1 MKIKIRMFSDYICP
15 FCYLGKAIID
25 KLKNQF
31 DIELEHV
38 GIEIHPETPICGVD
52 LRKYISQTN
61 EMYEHL
67 RNRGRE
73 YGLNFCDVRVLP
85 NSRRSLI
92 VGEYSRIMGKNEEF
106 TDTIFKAY
114 FEDCLDIGND
124 EVIIDLAKKIGLTKK
139 DVENALEDPLLQK
152 TYSNNCAEAKKRNI
166 TGVPTFIINDEY
178 TIVGAQPEQTFVELF
193 GKMAK
198 EITR

>member
-1 MKIKIRMFSDYICP
+1 M
-15 FCYLGKAIID
+15 
-25 KLKNQF
+25 
-31 DIELEHV
+31 
-38 GIEIHPETPICGVD
+38 
-52 LRKYISQTN
+52 
-61 EMYEHL
+61 

-73 YGLNFCDVRVLP
+73 YGLNFCDVMVMP
-85 NSRRSLI
+85 NSRRPLI

-152 TYSNNCAEAKKRNI
+152 TYANNCAEAKKRNI

-193 GKMAK
+193 EKIEK